1 MLCNCMWF
9 FTWKI
14 HHSVLYRLELH
25 IHRIHRGDFLQSKFV
40 KIFVCNKDFATQVR
54 VTYYTSLVVGL
65 CSSGEYN
72 FIEYLF
78 LTLAVDFASEKL
90 SWWWS
95 LSLLDAQQFS
105 TLSFLCLARFTVSEF
120 PRHFKNIVRIAPAT
134 LPYYWHCYIIVS
146 YLYWWQEFLY
156 TLVASCQLFIVV

>member
-1 MLCNCMWF
+1 M
-9 FTWKI
+9 
-14 HHSVLYRLELH
+14 
-25 IHRIHRGDFLQSKFV
+25 
-40 KIFVCNKDFATQVR
+40 DFATQVR
-54 VTYYTSLVVGL
+54 VTCYMSLVKWGYVPVASKISL
-65 CSSGEYN
+65 N
-72 FIEYLF
+72 IYLK

-134 LPYYWHCYIIVS
+134 L
-146 YLYWWQEFLY
+146 
-156 TLVASCQLFIVV
+156 LVALLYYC